1 MDFLA
6 AVGNIPPLPCWYVTG
21 LPVALTDL
29 VRDLEGC
36 SHPASAFPRQLLA
49 WSEWKGGPEKKD
61 SCCLTRRW
69 DAQNWNSRE
78 QRPF

>member
-6 AVGNIPPLPCWYVTG
+6 AVGNIPPLPCWNVTG

-36 SHPASAFPRQLLA
+36 SHPASAFALPAISLERVEGRA
-49 WSEWKGGPEKKD
+49 
-61 SCCLTRRW
+61 
-69 DAQNWNSRE
+69 
-78 QRPF
+78 